1 MQLDAIF
8 ESKESIN
15 LDEFTSII
23 KNKNSD
29 MFLFIL
35 VFLYEH
41 RPFSPE
47 TVKNLENIK
56 KAQDFLRGKK
66 II

>member
-1 MQLDAIF
+1 MKLDEIF
-8 ESKESIN
+8 NDKESMD
-15 LDEFTSII
+15 LQEFTSLI

-41 RPFSPE
+41 RPFSLE

-56 KAQDFLRGKK
+56 KVRDFPRVKQ